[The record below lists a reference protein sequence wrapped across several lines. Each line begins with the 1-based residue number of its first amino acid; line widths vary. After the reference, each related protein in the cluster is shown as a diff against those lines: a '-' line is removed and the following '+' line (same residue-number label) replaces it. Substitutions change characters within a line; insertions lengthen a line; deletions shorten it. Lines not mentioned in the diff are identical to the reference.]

1 MRINGNIF
9 TLESKQMN
17 WQQNHPDIGAR
28 YSSAL
33 GEEKQSGVTA
43 LDNGKE
49 KIKTNLRLEAKR

>member
-1 MRINGNIF
+1 
-9 TLESKQMN
+9 MN

-49 KIKTNLRLEAKR
+49 KIKANLRLEAKR